1 MTKHQTVTID
11 QDTGEVLEG
20 TAVAV
25 AAPQA
30 PAPTHIP
37 TAASPLEAL
46 IERAVFEGANMDAVE
61 RLLGLKE
68 RVDQAN
74 AKKAFDAAIASATGE
89 PAEGFSTIHTRRG
102 QELEPQLRADY
113 ELLADCDVVQVGF
126 VKRGRFGASP
136 DGLVGA
142 DGLVEFKTHL
152 PKILLPMLLD
162 GEFPDEHMAQVQGQ
176 LWVTGREWVDLCA
189 FYPGLPMFKVRTYR
203 DETFIS
209 ELEARLGRFDALV
222 SDTVA
227 RIQAIGQPVA

>member
-1 MTKHQTVTID
+1 MFDFTHLPTIILPN
-11 QDTGEVLEG
+11 G
-20 TAVAV
+20 
-25 AAPQA
+25 
-30 PAPTHIP
+30 
-37 TAASPLEAL
+37 
-46 IERAVFEGANMDAVE
+46 
-61 RLLGLKE
+61 
-68 RVDQAN
+68 
-74 AKKAFDAAIASATGE
+74 AIAYPGLEQGTEEWLRIRAGVATASRFKAVLTDPKTKADKDAGKLSQTALSYAYELAGEILTGE

-113 ELLADCDVVQVGF
+113 ELLADTDVVQVGF

-142 DGLVEFKTHL
+142 EGLVEFKTHL

-203 DETFIS
+203 DEAFIS

-227 RIQAIGQPVA
+227 RIQSYGQPVA